1 MKRKVD
7 RSIYRVTKRRFAL
20 SRVGPSGSPPLLAEP
35 VFPCPIK
42 DRPVASRC
50 FTREGSRLF
59 LPSPPRNCRFERD
72 KGIRWRSVEPIID
85 YRDSRSQ
92 IENEKKEKRAGT
104 GKNDLSDFFPRG
116 EVSNE
121 EWTNIRRIRDLIKRC
136 GGDRGER
143 AAGFLKWNTWKGG
156 SRLG

>member
-59 LPSPPRNCRFERD
+59 LPSPLR
-72 KGIRWRSVEPIID
+72 
-85 YRDSRSQ
+85 
-92 IENEKKEKRAGT
+92 
-104 GKNDLSDFFPRG
+104 
-116 EVSNE
+116 SNE
-121 EWTNIRRIRDLIKRC
+121 TKGFDDDQSSQLSIIAILVRR
-136 GGDRGER
+136 
-143 AAGFLKWNTWKGG
+143 
-156 SRLG
+156 

>member
-59 LPSPPRNCRFERD
+59 LPSPPV
-72 KGIRWRSVEPIID
+72 I
-85 YRDSRSQ
+85 
-92 IENEKKEKRAGT
+92 A
-104 GKNDLSDFFPRG
+104 
-116 EVSNE
+116 VSNE
-121 EWTNIRRIRDLIKRC
+121 TK
-136 GGDRGER
+136 
-143 AAGFLKWNTWKGG
+143 GFDDDQSSQL
-156 SRLG
+156 SIIAILVHR